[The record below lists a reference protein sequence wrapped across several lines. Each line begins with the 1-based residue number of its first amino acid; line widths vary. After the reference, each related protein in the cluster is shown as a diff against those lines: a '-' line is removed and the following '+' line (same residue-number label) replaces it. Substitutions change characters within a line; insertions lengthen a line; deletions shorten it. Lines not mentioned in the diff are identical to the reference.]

1 MLDEESVRAATRA
14 AMSKMRVR
22 QAVQDSGA
30 SLEQAIAD
38 AREAI
43 RIMQQL
49 TNALLRVAGKL
60 AMAEDELDDTPAS
73 NSGRPP
79 PPSASQAPRRRK
91 R

>member
-1 MLDEESVRAATRA
+1 
-14 AMSKMRVR
+14 MRVR